1 MSRRTKRFK
10 SGVAALMVGT
20 VPLWEGTCLPEDYW
34 ALTARAASVTF
45 VDTLVQM
52 ALFSGLDRLGFP
64 VAEDDDGGESDTGA

>member
-10 SGVAALMVGT
+10 ASVAAFLVGT
-20 VPLWEGTCLPEDYW
+20 VPLLEGSCLPEDYW
-34 ALTARAASVTF
+34 AFTARAASVRF

-64 VAEDDDGGESDTGA
+64 VDAGDDGDESDTGA